1 VTRPECE
8 RDGCTN
14 QGRGVD
20 ASGLRVCDGHLFGRC
35 SRCQSLAVW
44 RHPDDGQPVCQP
56 CWYGPCEVDGC
67 PRMAMTRHV
76 GLKVCRPHRRY
87 GLDYVAKA
95 GHRAA
100 DPGDIYVV
108 HHPVHGLVKIGIGKT
123 GSGRLGQHL
132 ADGWVAVLADSLGT
146 TRQARAIEKTVT
158 DHWRAS
164 GVQVLRAA
172 GVRHYG
178 LRSAGRGHEVVVGNM
193 DYARA
198 LARWV
203 RLAMVLADPGLP
215 PDYESYMT

>member
-1 VTRPECE
+1 M
-8 RDGCTN
+8 
-14 QGRGVD
+14 
-20 ASGLRVCDGHLFGRC
+20 ASKIL
-35 SRCQSLAVW
+35 
-44 RHPDDGQPVCQP
+44 DGQPVC
-56 CWYGPCEVDGC
+56 VGC
-67 PRMAMTRHV
+67 RWPKCSGAECTSSTSTYLP
-76 GLKVCRPHRRY
+76 GTKIGVCGTHRRY

-132 ADGWVAVLADSLGT
+132 ADGWVEVLFDSLGT
-146 TRQARAIEKTVT
+146 TKQARAIEKTVT

-178 LRSAGRGHEVVVGNM
+178 LRSAGRGHEVVVGDL

-203 RLAMVLADPGLP
+203 RLAMVLSDPGLP
-215 PDYESYMT
+215 PDYESYMG